1 MFTKDTLIK
10 DILQQA
16 PSSLSLLMD
25 FEVRCLGWSAPWMTL
40 EQAAR
45 GKQVNGKQ
53 IDLDKVIE
61 GLEKMRKSQE

>member
-1 MFTKDTLIK
+1 
-10 DILQQA
+10 
-16 PSSLSLLMD
+16 
-25 FEVRCLGWSAPWMTL
+25 MTL

-61 GLEKMRKSQE
+61 GLEKMRKPQE